1 MELRRRYRRL
11 LGRLGLGDAR
21 THCTANADRTRCV
34 FVYPLCVPSDDDGC
48 FAVVAVVVTQTSS
61 RLASQGFRPLD
72 AEVDFSTSVGI
83 IIIYIC
89 VCVVWQTTD
98 GATATLS
105 PGTQKASDGRESISS
120 CVMACDFSEV
130 VADAQQYN
138 TVSFIRTH
146 AADTVIF
153 EIESSNL

>member
-1 MELRRRYRRL
+1 MELRRRHRRL

-21 THCTANADRTRCV
+21 THCTADADRKLPLSTSRTRCV

-83 IIIYIC
+83 IIIYIY
-89 VCVVWQTTD
+89 VCVSY
-98 GATATLS
+98 GKRLTAPPQRCRL
-105 PGTQKASDGRESISS
+105 GRRKRA
-120 CVMACDFSEV
+120 MAV
-130 VADAQQYN
+130 N
-138 TVSFIRTH
+138 R
-146 AADTVIF
+146 
-153 EIESSNL
+153 